1 MFKQIVHPETGE
13 LLNTRTP
20 AGLNLLR
27 HYVKLSLTQ
36 RGGANLYEP
45 PSGDELENMG
55 MDEDDWH
62 AQQAQPG
69 YYAEDLE
76 DSDPEQADL
85 LAEKYEAIS
94 APVLK
99 KKSSPKKSKKKAKKS
114 SPKKAKKAKAA
125 KKKKKS
131 PCRVNPK
138 TKRCSRKGTKNR
150 GACRV
155 SPKGR
160 CIKHKKK

>member
-1 MFKQIVHPETGE
+1 MFNQMIHPNTGE
-13 LLNTRTP
+13 FLDTNSP
-20 AGLNLLR
+20 AGLKLLK
-27 HYVKLSLTQ
+27 HYVKLCLTQ
-36 RGGANLYEP
+36 KGGANLYEP

-55 MDEDDWH
+55 MNEDDWY

-76 DSDPEQADL
+76 ESDPEQLDL
-85 LAEKYEAIS
+85 LAEKYEAFPAPIQIS
-94 APVLK
+94 PKQVKKVVKK
-99 KKSSPKKSKKKAKKS
+99 KKSSNKSTKKATD
-114 SPKKAKKAKAA
+114 
-125 KKKKKS
+125 KKKKS

-160 CIKHKKK
+160 CVKNKKK